1 METGFKKILC
11 ELFNI
16 TPRSYS
22 NWSKEDRPIIKFFE
36 SDYFKKAELQEFLE
50 TQKIRKLEL
59 IKGFTAEEL
68 EKLLFNKNNNSDEQ
82 LIDFVTHNIDLSKI
96 TTFLEKFYR
105 VEVKDFLYFFQ
116 KINEE
121 KPELELENAKK
132 FVLNKIQNDFYNP
145 TIFGIFKTTE
155 KHHQKS
161 LYQLIENKYSNIEV
175 YVLVKK
181 NINLK

>member
-1 METGFKKILC
+1 MDRKLISNLLGISEKSYYRWKETRVIFKLLEKYFS
-11 ELFNI
+11 EN
-16 TPRSYS
+16 
-22 NWSKEDRPIIKFFE
+22 EIK
-36 SDYFKKAELQEFLE
+36 EFLE
-50 TQKIRKLEL
+50 TGKIRKLEV
-59 IKGFTAEEL
+59 IKGFNVDEL
-68 EKLLFNKNNNSDEQ
+68 ESLLFKNNNQEEQ

-96 TTFLEKFYR
+96 TTFLENFYR
-105 VEVKDFLYFFQ
+105 VEIKDFLYFFQ

-132 FVLNKIQNDFYNP
+132 FVLDKIQNDFYNP
-145 TIFGIFKTTE
+145 TIFGIFKAPT
-155 KHHQKS
+155 KHQQKS